1 MEHLITDF
9 SIVDASCG
17 IEAHTTV
24 KTSIVF
30 FPAHLPSGVG
40 SLHFPAPAD
49 VLALICT
56 QRHKGLVTSLL
67 TTTTTT

>member
-1 MEHLITDF
+1 MEQLIIAF
-9 SIVDASCG
+9 SIIDASCG

-24 KTSIVF
+24 KTSIVL

-56 QRHKGLVTSLL
+56 QRHRGLVTGLL
-67 TTTTTT
+67 TTTTIT